1 MFITDGHEEDLEI
14 SIKVVIVGNGA
25 VGKSSLIQRY
35 CRGTFTKS
43 YKKTIG
49 VDFLEKHLRISGED
63 VRLMLWDTAGQ
74 EEFDA
79 ITKAYY
85 RGAQACVVAFASNDR
100 ASFEAVDK
108 WKRKVEEECG
118 GIGMGNIPMVLVQNK
133 IDLMHQSLVSTEEV
147 DRYAKA
153 NRMRVYRTS
162 VKEDINV
169 GNVFQ
174 HLAENYVQRIRM
186 EQDLMRFDIGGGPR
200 SLSIQINGNNEV
212 DRVCNGSTSSNSSN
226 SSGSTGSS
234 RIFANRKF
242 SSNSSSGYFSL
253 TNFGTGNNDHS
264 DTRALMSYT
273 PHQYTTPQEYL
284 NNPMFESLNNHKR
297 LGWPSVIGN
306 GSDRT
311 ITLKPLNVLKRKKSK
326 TSLQKRLG
334 LGIGTSSSNSF
345 ATNYQYPP
353 PPLSGRSS
361 TCKVL

>member
-1 MFITDGHEEDLEI
+1 
-14 SIKVVIVGNGA
+14 
-25 VGKSSLIQRY
+25 
-35 CRGTFTKS
+35 
-43 YKKTIG
+43 
-49 VDFLEKHLRISGED
+49 
-63 VRLMLWDTAGQ
+63 
-74 EEFDA
+74 
-79 ITKAYY
+79 
-85 RGAQACVVAFASNDR
+85 
-100 ASFEAVDK
+100 
-108 WKRKVEEECG
+108 
-118 GIGMGNIPMVLVQNK
+118 
-133 IDLMHQSLVSTEEV
+133 
-147 DRYAKA
+147 
-153 NRMRVYRTS
+153 MRVYRTS

-200 SLSIQINGNNEV
+200 SLSIQINGTNEV

-264 DTRALMSYT
+264 DTRTLMSYT

-334 LGIGTSSSNSF
+334 FGTGTSSSNSF
-345 ATNYQYPP
+345 GTNYQYPP

>member
-1 MFITDGHEEDLEI
+1 M
-14 SIKVVIVGNGA
+14 
-25 VGKSSLIQRY
+25 LIFLQR
-35 CRGTFTKS
+35 R
-43 YKKTIG
+43 
-49 VDFLEKHLRISGED
+49 
-63 VRLMLWDTAGQ
+63 
-74 EEFDA
+74 
-79 ITKAYY
+79 
-85 RGAQACVVAFASNDR
+85 
-100 ASFEAVDK
+100 
-108 WKRKVEEECG
+108 
-118 GIGMGNIPMVLVQNK
+118 
-133 IDLMHQSLVSTEEV
+133 EEV

-200 SLSIQINGNNEV
+200 SLSIQINGSNEV

-334 LGIGTSSSNSF
+334 FGTGTSSSNSF